1 MQNLNKKFAVS
12 VIKFLFLFFGLYYIY
27 FEIQKINFDLIF
39 NLNIYH
45 LLIAFL
51 FFLFGTSLFAYVWF
65 RLLAE
70 SENISML
77 ETIKIYFQGQLGKYI
92 PGSIWSALGRIG
104 LAVDMGLDFKFV
116 SRNTLNH
123 LIYLWSSCLI
133 VALIFMLNFEVSIF
147 IFLIVVIFLIFTN
160 NKNII
165 YYFFGWIC
173 IAVGYILLF
182 NSFEKISIIDLNPI
196 ISGSL
201 FSWLGG
207 FLFLPAPSGIG
218 VREYILNFLLGNKRG
233 FSDVFIVATLARAL
247 TLFNDLAGYF
257 FYNLIFKFYNK
268 K

>member
-104 LAVDMGLDFKFV
+104 LAVDMGLEFKFV
-116 SRNTLNH
+116 SKKTVNH
-123 LIYLWSSCLI
+123 LIYLWSACLI
-133 VALIFMLNFEVSIF
+133 TASIF
-147 IFLIVVIFLIFTN
+147 
-160 NKNII
+160 
-165 YYFFGWIC
+165 
-173 IAVGYILLF
+173 LLKL
-182 NSFEKISIIDLNPI
+182 EISI
-196 ISGSL
+196 
-201 FSWLGG
+201 
-207 FLFLPAPSGIG
+207 
-218 VREYILNFLLGNKRG
+218 
-233 FSDVFIVATLARAL
+233 
-247 TLFNDLAGYF
+247 
-257 FYNLIFKFYNK
+257 
-268 K
+268 